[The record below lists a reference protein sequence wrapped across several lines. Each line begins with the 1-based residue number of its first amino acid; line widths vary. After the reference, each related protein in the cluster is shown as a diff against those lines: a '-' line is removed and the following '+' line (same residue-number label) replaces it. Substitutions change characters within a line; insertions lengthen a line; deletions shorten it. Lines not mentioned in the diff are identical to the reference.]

1 MREKT
6 VNRTTSEVKI
16 KVKVNLDG
24 SGSFSVKTGNMFINH
39 IIETLSKHSLIDIHI
54 EASGDL
60 KHHLAEEVALTIGQA
75 IDQALNDK
83 KGIRRFGSA
92 YVPMDDSLARATVD
106 LGGRPY
112 SIIDLKVEN
121 AEVED
126 LKREDIEHFF
136 RSLAQSSRSNIHLT
150 TLYGSNDHHK
160 VEAATKALALALKDA
175 CSIEPR
181 RLSTI
186 PSIKGEL

>member
-16 KVKVNLDG
+16 NVKVNLDG
-24 SGSFSVKTGNMFINH
+24 SGIFSVKTGNMLINH
-39 IIETLSKHSLIDIHI
+39 IIETLSKHSLIDIYI

-75 IDQALNDK
+75 IDEALNDK

-112 SIIDLKVEN
+112 SIIDLNIEN
-121 AEVED
+121 AEVE
-126 LKREDIEHFF
+126 
-136 RSLAQSSRSNIHLT
+136 
-150 TLYGSNDHHK
+150 
-160 VEAATKALALALKDA
+160 
-175 CSIEPR
+175 
-181 RLSTI
+181 
-186 PSIKGEL
+186 

>member
-16 KVKVNLDG
+16 KVRVNLDG

>member
-1 MREKT
+1 LRERT
-6 VNRTTSEVKI
+6 VNRTTPEVKI

-24 SGSFSVKTGNMFINH
+24 SGSYSVKTGNIFINH
-39 IIETLSKHSLIDIHI
+39 IIETLSKHSLIDIYI

-75 IDQALNDK
+75 IDEALSDK

-112 SIIDLKVEN
+112 SIIDLNIEN
-121 AEVED
+121 TEVED
-126 LKREDIEHFF
+126 LKKEDIEHFF

-181 RLSTI
+181 RLKTI
-186 PSIKGEL
+186 PSTKGEL